1 MELDKTIINE
11 CIEKNMD
18 EAVQTLKSLISINSV
33 GGDPVTVRTPGTSN
47 QGQAPIG
54 GTSEQGQAPFGGAAP
69 AESKVE
75 VYPFGRGVQDVFEC
89 VLAKGGE
96 LGFDTC
102 DVDHYGGHIEWKGV
116 KPADEAEAVGIII
129 EVLDRRA
136 SEPVERHAR
145 LHDFQKRLLLRTGE
159 HELQLIAPERHL
171 VGHFGSPFRSCWPKD
186 KLRTVNEP

>member
-33 GGDPVTVRTPGTSN
+33 GSDPVTVRIPGTSN
-47 QGQAPIG
+47 QGQAPFG

-116 KPADEAEAVGIII
+116 KPADEAEAG
-129 EVLDRRA
+129 ES
-136 SEPVERHAR
+136 SEPADEAEAGESSEPADETLGVLAHLDTVPEYIIM
-145 LHDFQKRLLLRTGE
+145 KYPEIYLRT
-159 HELQLIAPERHL
+159 L
-171 VGHFGSPFRSCWPKD
+171 D
-186 KLRTVNEP
+186 N